1 MAAVTI
7 CSDLGAQE
15 SKVGH
20 CDHDYLFSNVLLN
33 FKIELFLW
41 AFQFLFFS
49 SFTFL
54 FIFFT
59 SQYCIGFAIHQHEST
74 TGVHMFPILNPPQTS
89 VFNSFGYMPRHRMVW
104 SQSNFRLNLLRKHQ
118 AVSIV
123 AALLYSQQQY
133 IRVPITPASS
143 PTLVIFHFYD
153 FVILVGVK
161 WYHLVALTCISLM
174 THDVQIF
181 PCAFSQ

>member
-1 MAAVTI
+1 MCTLYQTVQVFVSTVYASVCHQIPFSIYLPNITHTKAYF
-7 CSDLGAQE
+7 LGYFFLININ
-15 SKVGH
+15 H
-20 CDHDYLFSNVLLN
+20 YYTHIHFN
-33 FKIELFLW
+33 FDFLLFLK
-41 AFQFLFFS
+41 FK
-49 SFTFL
+49 
-54 FIFFT
+54 FIYFNWRLIT
-59 SQYCIGFAIHQHEST
+59 LQYCIGFAIYQHEST

-161 WYHLVALTCISLM
+161 
-174 THDVQIF
+174 
-181 PCAFSQ
+181 